1 MAFLK
6 EFIEDLQE
14 LVNLD
19 AGTANTAGVTK
30 AAEIMKRHFESI
42 GFHCELIDF
51 GPRVGQGLLATNKP
65 QADHYDVL
73 FNAHLDTVFPD
84 GTAAARPFSIE
95 GFLAHGPGCADCK
108 AGVLSIF
115 YALKLARPEDLE
127 RLSIAVAYNPDE
139 ETGSLFSNTWLSKLG
154 AKSSCAL
161 VCEAARPKGELVR
174 SRKGISIYTVK
185 FLGRAAHAGNNP
197 QDGRSALLA
206 AARFVLEADKLND
219 YEKGSTISAGILH
232 AGTVSNVIPE
242 NAYVEFDTRYWTNEE
257 QQRQKAALED
267 LAKKNWGEDVVTT
280 FEQNTFK
287 PAMPLSDATKDLVEK
302 ITMAAERVGFTAK
315 FVDAGGASDGN
326 NLALM
331 GTPVIDGCGPAGG
344 DYHTDHEYLRLDTVE
359 ERSLMLKAF
368 LELI

>member
-1 MAFLK
+1 MSFLK
-6 EFIEDLQE
+6 EYIEDLKE

-19 AGTANTAGVTK
+19 AGTANTAGVTQ
-30 AAEIMKRHFESI
+30 AAEIMKRHFDSI
-42 GFHCELIDF
+42 GFQCELVDL
-51 GPRVGQGLLATNKP
+51 GPRVGRGLLARNKP
-65 QADHYDVL
+65 QANHYDVL
-73 FNAHLDTVFPD
+73 FNAHLDTVFPN

-95 GFLAHGPGCADCK
+95 GFLAHGPGCCDCK

-139 ETGSLFSNTWLSKLG
+139 ETGSLFSNAWLTNL
-154 AKSSCAL
+154 AAQSSCAL
-161 VCEAARPKGELVR
+161 VCEGARANGELVR

-185 FLGRAAHAGNNP
+185 FIGRAAHAGNNP

-206 AARFVLEADKLND
+206 AARFVLEADKLNNF
-219 YEKGSTISAGILH
+219 EAGSTITAGILR

-242 NAYVEFDTRYWTNEE
+242 HAYVEFDTRYWTNEE
-257 QQRQKAALED
+257 QVRQKEALKA
-267 LAKKNWGEDVVTT
+267 LAEKNWGEDIVTT
-280 FEQNTFK
+280 FEQSTFK
-287 PAMPLSDATKDLVEK
+287 PAMPLSEATKDLVEK
-302 ITMAAERVGFTAK
+302 ISQAATEVGFTAR

-344 DYHTDHEYLRLDTVE
+344 DYHTDHEFLRLDTVE
-359 ERSLMLKAF
+359 ERTLMLKKF